1 MVLDIDTL
9 ALSNAYIE
17 TEGVGERETVAL
29 INIGARFTNLAI
41 THGPR
46 RVFVRDIASG
56 GDMLSRAVS
65 EIYGLD
71 LPLAEKRKREAVY
84 TPLEDLGGG
93 GEEGFE
99 ATEGGT
105 GGTESGNEEY
115 VLLDGDETSMGLTSG
130 GAAGQS
136 GGSGETLTGDED
148 FEASGQTQNAMG
160 AAQKVSAN
168 RAVLADALGDLVSE
182 IQDTFKY
189 YINRRIIP
197 RVDKVKLC
205 GGTAKFPDI
214 DEFSPASLAFRHRCG
229 IPLLAWMYPVF
240 PRNSRRIFSTK
251 WARPWRWPWAL
262 RCALSKAQ
270 RVLRGRRCL
279 N

>member
-1 MVLDIDTL
+1 
-9 ALSNAYIE
+9 
-17 TEGVGERETVAL
+17 
-29 INIGARFTNLAI
+29 
-41 THGPR
+41 
-46 RVFVRDIASG
+46 
-56 GDMLSRAVS
+56 
-65 EIYGLD
+65 
-71 LPLAEKRKREAVY
+71 
-84 TPLEDLGGG
+84 
-93 GEEGFE
+93 
-99 ATEGGT
+99 
-105 GGTESGNEEY
+105 
-115 VLLDGDETSMGLTSG
+115 MGLTSG

-214 DEFSPASLAFRHRCG
+214 DEFFSSQLG
-229 IPLLAWMYPVF
+229 IPSSLWNPFARLDVSGVSKKFPPNFLDEMGPSMAVALGLAMRTF
-240 PRNSRRIFSTK
+240 
-251 WARPWRWPWAL
+251 
-262 RCALSKAQ
+262 
-270 RVLRGRRCL
+270 
-279 N
+279 